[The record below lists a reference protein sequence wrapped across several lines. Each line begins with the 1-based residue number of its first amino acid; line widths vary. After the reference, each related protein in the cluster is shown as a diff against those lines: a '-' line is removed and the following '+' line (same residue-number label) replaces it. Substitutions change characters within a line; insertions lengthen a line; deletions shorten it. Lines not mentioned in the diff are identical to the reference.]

1 VYDPAGGLPAS
12 KILGEVTSTSA
23 QMTLPVLSPAPQ
35 GRDFLLAVA
44 NVGTETV
51 RLRGGADQLR
61 PLAGNPAAP
70 KLRAEDPG
78 AIGPGEMAILNLND
92 VSGLWAGVT
101 VHFENAADVKI
112 TWGLPGVVLSP
123 MALIAIASIVLGGT
137 VLAIF
142 RRTLRDRQPS

>member
-1 VYDPAGGLPAS
+1 
-12 KILGEVTSTSA
+12 
-23 QMTLPVLSPAPQ
+23 MTLPMLFPAPK

-61 PLAGNPAAP
+61 PLAGNPAEP
-70 KLRAEDPG
+70 KLRTEDAG
-78 AIGPGEMAILNLND
+78 TIGPGAMAILNLND

-101 VHFENAADVKI
+101 VHFDNGADVKI

-123 MALIAIASIVLGGT
+123 MVVLSFAAIVLGGT
-137 VLAIF
+137 ILLFF
-142 RRTLRDRQPS
+142 RRKLRNTQPS

>member
-1 VYDPAGGLPAS
+1 
-12 KILGEVTSTSA
+12 
-23 QMTLPVLSPAPQ
+23 MTLPTLSPAPK

-61 PLAGNPAAP
+61 PLAGNPAGP
-70 KLRAEDPG
+70 KLRTEDAG
-78 AIGPGEMAILNLND
+78 TIGPGAMAILNLND

-101 VHFENAADVKI
+101 VHFDNGADVKI

-123 MALIAIASIVLGGT
+123 MVVLSFAAIVLGGT
-137 VLAIF
+137 ILLFF
-142 RRTLRDRQPS
+142 RRKLRNTQPS

>member
-1 VYDPAGGLPAS
+1 
-12 KILGEVTSTSA
+12 
-23 QMTLPVLSPAPQ
+23 MLSPAPQ

-61 PLAGNPAAP
+61 PLAGNPAGP
-70 KLRAEDPG
+70 KLRTEDAG
-78 AIGPGEMAILNLND
+78 TIGPGAMAILNLND

-112 TWGLPGVVLSP
+112 TWGLPGIVLSP
-123 MALIAIASIVLGGT
+123 MVILTLASLALGGT
-137 VLAIF
+137 ILVFF
-142 RRTLRDRQPS
+142 RRTLRTGRPS